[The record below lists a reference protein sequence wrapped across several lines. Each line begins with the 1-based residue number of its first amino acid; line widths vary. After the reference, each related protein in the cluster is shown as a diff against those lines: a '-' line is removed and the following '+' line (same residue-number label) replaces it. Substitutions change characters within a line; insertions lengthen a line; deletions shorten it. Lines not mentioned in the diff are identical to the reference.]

1 LTDGVVVE
9 YLRVGFS
16 DGNPT
21 YGEGRSHFLP
31 PQSPQMN
38 RIEEEWLH
46 LKRHEL
52 SAQLFEDEY
61 DLASALIQAIAERA
75 QRQGYLVER
84 FEFNS
89 G

>member
-1 LTDGVVVE
+1 
-9 YLRVGFS
+9 
-16 DGNPT
+16 
-21 YGEGRSHFLP
+21 
-31 PQSPQMN
+31 MN

-61 DLASALIQAIAERA
+61 DLAIALMEAIDERG
-75 QRQGYLVER
+75 QRRGYPVER
-84 FEFNS
+84 FRFNS

>member
-1 LTDGVVVE
+1 LNIWELGFLTE
-9 YLRVGFS
+9 IHPAARV
-16 DGNPT
+16 
-21 YGEGRSHFLP
+21 RSHFLP